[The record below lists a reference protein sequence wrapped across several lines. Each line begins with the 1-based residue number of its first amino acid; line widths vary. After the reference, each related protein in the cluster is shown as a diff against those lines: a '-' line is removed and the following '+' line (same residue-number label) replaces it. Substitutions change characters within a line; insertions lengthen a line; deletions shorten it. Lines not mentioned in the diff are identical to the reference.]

1 LLAQFPTRIL
11 LADTFDREQAGPPIE
26 GGSSM
31 KLRAVVVTA
40 PVAALFAPAAR
51 AAAIIARADNL
62 SQTMRLDHYGKVIRR

>member
-1 LLAQFPTRIL
+1 
-11 LADTFDREQAGPPIE
+11 
-26 GGSSM
+26 M

-62 SQTMRLDHYGKVIRR
+62 SQTMRLDHNGKVIRR